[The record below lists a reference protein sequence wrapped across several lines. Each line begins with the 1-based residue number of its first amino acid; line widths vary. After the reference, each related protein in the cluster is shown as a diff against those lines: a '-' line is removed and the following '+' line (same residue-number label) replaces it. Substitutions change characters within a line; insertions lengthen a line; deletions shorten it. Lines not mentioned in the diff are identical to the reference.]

1 MTTLGDLDG
10 DGVTDIG
17 VGANRDDD
25 GGSERGAV
33 WVLFLDGVPTSP
45 IKQFIFLAEDFV
57 TLDRHGASE
66 GDIHSN
72 NAIQFKKG
80 APSVYTGNLTAADH
94 ITIHTKNTLY
104 GNLTAQNE
112 IVVERGAVINGN
124 VSPNTPVATIALPN
138 PSFTAGG
145 SNYSV
150 AANRSLDLSPGYYGT
165 VTLGKNCTLYLSSG
179 NYFFNTLDTG
189 VKSVLSM
196 DVSGGPVNVNVVNSL
211 DFDKQMKVMT
221 SAGDAGSSLVTF
233 TTLQES
239 RLTIGERAR
248 VAGTI
253 IAPEAAIRLSKNS
266 RFKGSICAEE
276 IVVLQG
282 AVFLPHSSS
291 TPLPTI
297 QNIPDFEDIDTE
309 ETATPVVTDYE
320 LVGNYPNPFNPS
332 TTISFAM
339 PEAGRVTLKIFS
351 ETGQLVRTLLDGE
364 KSPGQHNVSW
374 NGRNDAGA
382 AVASGMYFYQIVM
395 QKQNGEVAFTE
406 TRRMTLVK

>member
-1 MTTLGDLDG
+1 M
-10 DGVTDIG
+10 VHN
-17 VGANRDDD
+17 V
-25 GGSERGAV
+25 V
-33 WVLFLDGVPTSP
+33 
-45 IKQFIFLAEDFV
+45 FLANDFV
-57 TLDRHGASE
+57 TLDRHGVSE

-104 GNLTAQNE
+104 GNLMASNE
-112 IVVERGAVINGN
+112 IVVENGAVINGN
-124 VSPNTPVATIALPN
+124 VSPNTPAATIALPN

-145 SNYSV
+145 SNYTV
-150 AANRSLDLSPGYYGT
+150 AANRSLNLLPGYYGT
-165 VTLGKNCTLYLSSG
+165 VTLDKNSTLYLSSG
-179 NYFFNTLDTG
+179 NYFFKALDTG
-189 VKSVLSM
+189 VKSVLSL
-196 DVSGGPVNVNVVNSL
+196 DVSGGAVNINVVDKL

-221 SAGDAGSSLVTF
+221 SSGDAGSSLVNF
-233 TTLQES
+233 ATLQES
-239 RLTIGERAR
+239 RLMVGEKAR
-248 VAGTI
+248 VLGSI

-297 QNIPDFEDIDTE
+297 QNITDFEDIDTE
-309 ETATPVVTDYE
+309 ETTTSVVTDYE

-332 TTISFAM
+332 TTITFAM

-351 ETGQLVRTLLDGE
+351 ETGQLVRTLINGE
-364 KSPGQHNVSW
+364 KPPGQHNVSW
-374 NGRNDAGA
+374 NGRNDAGT

-395 QKQNGEVAFTE
+395 QKQNGEAAFTE